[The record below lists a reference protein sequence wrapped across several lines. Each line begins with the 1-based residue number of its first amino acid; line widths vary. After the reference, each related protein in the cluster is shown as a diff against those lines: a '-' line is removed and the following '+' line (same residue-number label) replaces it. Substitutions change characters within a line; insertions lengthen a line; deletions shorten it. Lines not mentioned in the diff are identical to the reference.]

1 MYCIEWTYYQE
12 YFGFW
17 YYLKPGGFALTGKVH
32 SIVVRKMMI
41 SNSHIKINIFLKKK
55 MLSSVQK
62 WDSKDGIKSNM
73 LIYSEKR
80 SF

>member
-1 MYCIEWTYYQE
+1 MYYIEWTYYQE

-41 SNSHIKINIFLKKK
+41 SNSHIKINIFLKKEDVK
-55 MLSSVQK
+55 QCTKVRLEG
-62 WDSKDGIKSNM
+62 W
-73 LIYSEKR
+73 Y
-80 SF
+80 